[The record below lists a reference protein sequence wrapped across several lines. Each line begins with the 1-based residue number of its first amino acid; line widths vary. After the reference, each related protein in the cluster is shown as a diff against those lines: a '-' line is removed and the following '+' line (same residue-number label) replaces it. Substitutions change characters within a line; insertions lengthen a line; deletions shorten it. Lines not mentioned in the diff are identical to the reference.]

1 LEYDAGMVDSL
12 PPPWLVRSALNS
24 PARSN
29 VYFAPGAK
37 VFGKITVG
45 HYAEIGA
52 NAVIYP
58 DIPNMAVSP

>member
-1 LEYDAGMVDSL
+1 
-12 PPPWLVRSALNS
+12 LNS

>member
-1 LEYDAGMVDSL
+1 L
-12 PPPWLVRSALNS
+12 LVRSALNS

-29 VYFAPGAK
+29 VYLAPGAK

-45 HYAEIGA
+45 HYAKIGA

>member
-1 LEYDAGMVDSL
+1 LWRPLGDH
-12 PPPWLVRSALNS
+12 
-24 PARSN
+24 

-45 HYAEIGA
+45 HYVKIDM

-58 DIPNMAVSP
+58 DIPNMAVAAMKPGVEILSMNGNQP